1 MEFVSCWKRGL
12 AASERPRRTAGSF
25 QSDDPCVYYFL
36 SWASPPVF
44 TKWFIFER
52 TSSKSKIQY
61 EDLCATHWQHY
72 QKNLRSEYHSGMHN
86 HYNNTRNQ
94 KWGILVE
101 NFSKYRQINATA
113 ILAIDL
119 YSRARFLGKSWA
131 VGRRIKREMCY
142 PFKSSISC
150 QTEAWHKRRCRRVQ
164 RKSARFIKSSH
175 RAIGRSFLNIEDKT

>member
-94 KWGILVE
+94 KWVILVE
-101 NFSKYRQINATA
+101 NFSKYRQITATA
-113 ILAIDL
+113 IFAIDL

-131 VGRRIKREMCY
+131 VGRRMKREIMY
-142 PFKSSISC
+142 ISHNSC
-150 QTEAWHKRRCRRVQ
+150 GTGPKACSKQA
-164 RKSARFIKSSH
+164 F
-175 RAIGRSFLNIEDKT
+175 